1 MMKRREFVATA
12 GVATAL
18 TMVPRSLRGAPP
30 FGRALSGSVPPGGAL
45 NDGASGLASLS
56 RIGLETY
63 SVRDKMRADP
73 DGTLRA
79 IRAMGYDDV
88 ELLWSFNNFDRT
100 TAQVKAVLT
109 SSGLRASSAHIAPTL
124 LQSDWAKALD
134 TAAELGH
141 EYLIVPSLPAETD
154 RSLDAWK
161 KWADIFNTAGAAARK
176 HSLWLAFHNEPNH
189 MKVMDGQVA
198 YDVFLAR
205 TDATAVRLQLDVGN
219 MLMGGS
225 DPLPYLKA
233 HQDRYHSFHLKDVVA
248 DRKRDTEL
256 GTGILDAKQFLTA
269 VKDLGKKTVFVEQEG
284 AKDSM
289 ASAKQNLDYLRGLR
303 F

>member
-1 MMKRREFVATA
+1 MKRREFVATA
-12 GVATAL
+12 GAATAL
-18 TMVPRSLRGAPP
+18 AMVPRSVWGAPST
-30 FGRALSGSVPPGGAL
+30 AGSLTAGAGGA
-45 NDGASGLASLS
+45 ASLT
-56 RIGLETY
+56 RVGLETY

-88 ELLWSFNNFDRT
+88 ELLWSFENFGRT

-109 SSGLRASSAHIAPTL
+109 SSGLKATSAHIAPTL
-124 LQSDWAKALD
+124 LQGDWAKSLD
-134 TAAELGH
+134 IAAELGH
-141 EYLIVPSLPAETD
+141 QYLIVPSLPAETD
-154 RSLDAWK
+154 KSLDAWK

-198 YDVFLAR
+198 YDVFIAR
-205 TDATAVRLQLDVGN
+205 TDAAAVRLQLDVGN
-219 MLMGGS
+219 MLMGGG
-225 DPLPYLKA
+225 DPMPYLKA

-256 GTGILDAKQFLTA
+256 GTGILDAKQFLSA
-269 VKDLGKKTVFVEQEG
+269 VKDLSKKTVFVEQEG

-289 ASAKQNLDYLRGLR
+289 ASAKQNLDYLRGLK